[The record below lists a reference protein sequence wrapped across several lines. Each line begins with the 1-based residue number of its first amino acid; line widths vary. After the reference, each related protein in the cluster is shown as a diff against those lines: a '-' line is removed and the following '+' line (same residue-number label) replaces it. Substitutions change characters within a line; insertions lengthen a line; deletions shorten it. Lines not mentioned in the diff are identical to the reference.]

1 MDNELVCKYCQ
12 SQNVRKYGLVKGIQR
27 YFCNDCRRKFVSTE
41 TIPKMQT
48 PTKVI
53 ADSLNM
59 HYEGMS
65 LAEIRRNFIQQD
77 NNYLSKVTPYNWEK
91 RFTVLAQ
98 KEAEKYH
105 PKVGDTWQSDE
116 TVIHNNW
123 GGKKKRLWLIDI
135 IDRDTRF
142 MLASKLSL
150 NRNARDIASAM
161 KEAKE
166 KAGKSPKRIMTDGWS
181 GYRDGIELV
190 FGSDTEHVLSTPFKD
205 KEDSTNIVERVQG
218 TLKERTKVMRGLKT
232 LDSMNAFLKGWII
245 HYNYFRPHLSL
256 QDRTPAEVAGINFP
270 YRNWK
275 ELIEKQPY
283 SVTARIPMKR
293 MIVKT
298 PIIKIPKQAPR
309 IRTKRTHIQNLGMG
323 IVREHGRQHISIEPP
338 HWVEPHQARHGTGI
352 TRRSDR

>member
-1 MDNELVCKYCQ
+1 MDNPTCKYCH
-12 SQNVRKYGLVKGIQR
+12 SDHVIKYGLVEGIQR
-27 YFCNDCRRKFVSTE
+27 YFCKDCRHKFVSTD
-41 TIPKMQT
+41 TIPKMVN

-77 NNYLSKVTPYNWEK
+77 GNYISKVTPYNWEK
-91 RFTVLAQ
+91 RFTDIAI
-98 KEAEKYH
+98 KEAEKYP

-142 MLASKLSL
+142 LLSTRLSINRSK
-150 NRNARDIASAM
+150 RDIALAM
-161 KEAKE
+161 KEAKD
-166 KAGKSPKRIMTDGWS
+166 KAGKSPKRIMTDGWR
-181 GYRDGIELV
+181 GYPDAIELV
-190 FGSDTEHVLSTPFKD
+190 FGADTKHIQSTPFVD
-205 KEDSTNIVERVQG
+205 KADSTNIIERVQG

-232 LDSMNAFLKGWII
+232 LESMKAFLKGWVI

-256 QDRTPAEVAGINFP
+256 QDRTPAKVAGIDFP
-270 YRNWK
+270 YANWK

-283 SVTARIPMKR
+283 SVTARISISPR
-293 MIVKT
+293 PSRISSRPSQITPKT
-298 PIIKIPKQAPR
+298 PKLR
-309 IRTKRTHIQNLGMG
+309 
-323 IVREHGRQHISIEPP
+323 
-338 HWVEPHQARHGTGI
+338 
-352 TRRSDR
+352 

>member
-1 MDNELVCKYCQ
+1 MENANLKQKIICKYCD
-12 SQNVRKYGLVKGIQR
+12 SPNVVKYGTFEGVQR
-27 YFCNDCRRKFVSTE
+27 YWCKDCRRKFVSTD

-77 NNYLSKVTPYNWEK
+77 NNYVSKVTPYNWEQ
-91 RFTVLAQ
+91 RFTDIAI
-98 KEAEKYH
+98 KEANKYH
-105 PKVGDTWQSDE
+105 PKVGDEWESDE

-142 MLASKLSL
+142 MLATRLSL
-150 NRNARDIASAM
+150 NRNTHDIALAM
-161 KEAKE
+161 KEAKD
-166 KAGKSPKRIMTDGWS
+166 KAGKSPKRIFTDGWK
-181 GYRDGIELV
+181 GYINGIELV
-190 FGSDTEHVLSTPFKD
+190 FGSNTKHIQTTPFAG
-205 KEDSTNIVERVQG
+205 KEDSTNLIERVQG

-232 LDSMNAFLKGWII
+232 LKSMNDFLKGWVI

-256 QDRTPAEVAGINFP
+256 NDKTPAEVAGIAFP
-270 YRNWK
+270 YKNWK

-283 SVTARIPMKR
+283 SVTARIP
-293 MIVKT
+293 
-298 PIIKIPKQAPR
+298 IKEGKPRISARQPRITQPIPKLR
-309 IRTKRTHIQNLGMG
+309 
-323 IVREHGRQHISIEPP
+323 
-338 HWVEPHQARHGTGI
+338 
-352 TRRSDR
+352 

>member
-1 MDNELVCKYCQ
+1 MQETQLSQTSEPTICKYCQ
-12 SQNVRKYGLVKGIQR
+12 SPRIKKYGLVKGVQR
-27 YFCNDCRRKFVSTE
+27 YFCNDCNRKFVSTD

-77 NNYLSKVTPYNWEK
+77 GNYVSKVTPYNWEK
-91 RFTVLAQ
+91 RFTQLAI
-98 KEAEKYH
+98 KEADKYT

-135 IDRDTRF
+135 IDKDTRF
-142 MLASKLSL
+142 ILATKLSRS
-150 NRNARDIASAM
+150 RNKRDIALAM
-161 KEAKE
+161 KEAKD
-166 KAGKSPKRIMTDGWS
+166 KAGKSPKRILTDGWV
-181 GYRDGIELV
+181 GYIDGIELV
-190 FGSDTEHVLSTPFKD
+190 FGAGTKHIQTTPFVD
-205 KEDSTNIVERVQG
+205 KELSTNIIERVQG

-232 LDSMNAFLKGWII
+232 FESMKEFLKGWVI

-256 QDRTPAEVAGINFP
+256 NDKTPAQVASIDFP
-270 YRNWK
+270 YANWK

-283 SVTARIPMKR
+283 SVTARIPIKTNPILTPKR
-293 MIVKT
+293 
-298 PIIKIPKQAPR
+298 PR
-309 IRTKRTHIQNLGMG
+309 ITQKRP
-323 IVREHGRQHISIEPP
+323 RIS
-338 HWVEPHQARHGTGI
+338 
-352 TRRSDR
+352 